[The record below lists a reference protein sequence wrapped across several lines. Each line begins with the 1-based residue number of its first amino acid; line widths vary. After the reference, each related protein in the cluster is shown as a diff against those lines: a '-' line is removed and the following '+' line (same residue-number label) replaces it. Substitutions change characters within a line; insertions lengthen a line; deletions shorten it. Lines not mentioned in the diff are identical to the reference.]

1 MVVSFESRRWFQNGP
16 NWGVRRTDAATPFA
30 TSTKPA
36 STSFA
41 ETDQRRTYDTTATTK
56 RRPSSPTVLSSST
69 RQEDNDE
76 INNNQQALDT
86 NSQETTVQPSNT
98 GRSKEDSE
106 DTIDRNKSIGRHWKR
121 RDVILSSAAAL
132 LSSVLT
138 TVGPSSLSSN
148 SVANAAT
155 SLSSLEDSEVRRI
168 EVFER
173 NAPSVVFIDT
183 FAEKQDVFSPNVM
196 EVPLGTGS
204 GFVYDKEGHVIT
216 NYHVIR
222 NAKFAQ
228 VALITPRT
236 KKGLKIKGNGGGGAG
251 SFVGAT
257 WNNNNN
263 NMVMDGTGGNGD
275 DFSSSDIFS
284 MSPSTL
290 SRQAT
295 SNRVSSS
302 DYQRTVFKA
311 TVVGTDPGKD
321 IAVLKID
328 APPEL
333 LYPIQLGTSS
343 NLRVGQA
350 AMAIGV
356 SLIFHIDSFSTS
368 FSILS

>member
-1 MVVSFESRRWFQNGP
+1 
-16 NWGVRRTDAATPFA
+16 
-30 TSTKPA
+30 
-36 STSFA
+36 
-41 ETDQRRTYDTTATTK
+41 
-56 RRPSSPTVLSSST
+56 
-69 RQEDNDE
+69 
-76 INNNQQALDT
+76 
-86 NSQETTVQPSNT
+86 
-98 GRSKEDSE
+98 
-106 DTIDRNKSIGRHWKR
+106 
-121 RDVILSSAAAL
+121 
-132 LSSVLT
+132 
-138 TVGPSSLSSN
+138 
-148 SVANAAT
+148 
-155 SLSSLEDSEVRRI
+155 
-168 EVFER
+168 
-173 NAPSVVFIDT
+173 
-183 FAEKQDVFSPNVM
+183 
-196 EVPLGTGS
+196 
-204 GFVYDKEGHVIT
+204 VYDKEGHVIT

-257 WNNNNN
+257 WNNNNNNNNNN